1 MDRKLKGL
9 LQERKSVISARWFD
23 AIMETYPN
31 DNTGFF
37 KKQGDRFAN
46 PVGHTFSQGIESML
60 EALIEEKKL
69 DEELPFLDDIIK
81 VRAVQDFTP
90 SKAVN
95 FIFAL
100 KKVIRE
106 ELKKEIMQ
114 GAIDDELLSFESKI
128 DDLALFAFNIYV
140 KCREQLEQLK
150 IDELKRM
157 TFTLLKKA
165 NLMSEI
171 PMEEFE
177 RRDQEPAPSI

>member
-1 MDRKLKGL
+1 MDMKLKGL
-9 LQERKSVISARWFD
+9 LEQNKSSILARWFD
-23 AIMETYPN
+23 AIMETYPI

-37 KKQGDRFAN
+37 KKQEDRFAN
-46 PVGHTFSQGIESML
+46 PVGHTFSQGIESIL
-60 EALIEEKKL
+60 EALIEEKDL
-69 DEELPFLDDIIK
+69 AEGLPFLDDIIK

-95 FIFAL
+95 FIFSL
-100 KKVIRE
+100 KKVVRE
-106 ELKKEIMQ
+106 ELKKEIRKDQ
-114 GAIDDELLSFESKI
+114 IDNELLSFESKI

-140 KCREQLEQLK
+140 KCREQLNQLK

-165 NLMSEI
+165 NLMYEI

-177 RRDQEPAPSI
+177 RRDQETSI

>member
-1 MDRKLKGL
+1 MNMKLKGL
-9 LQERKSVISARWFD
+9 LEEKKSTILVRWFD
-23 AIMETYPN
+23 AIMATYPT

-37 KKQGDRFAN
+37 KKQEDRFAN
-46 PVGHTFSQGIESML
+46 PVGHTFNQGIESMW
-60 EALIEEKKL
+60 EALIEEK
-69 DEELPFLDDIIK
+69 DFTEGLPFLKDIIK

-100 KKVIRE
+100 KKVVRE
-106 ELKKEIMQ
+106 ELKEEIRKDQ
-114 GAIDDELLSFESKI
+114 IDDELLNFDSKV

-140 KCREQLEQLK
+140 ECREQLNQLK
-150 IDELKRM
+150 VDELKRL

-165 NLMSEI
+165 NLMNEI

-177 RRDQEPAPSI
+177 RRDQETSI

>member
-1 MDRKLKGL
+1 MDMKLKGL
-9 LQERKSVISARWFD
+9 LEQNKSTILARWFD
-23 AIMETYPN
+23 AIMETYPI

-37 KKQGDRFAN
+37 KKQEDRFAN
-46 PVGHTFSQGIESML
+46 PVGHTFSQGIESIL
-60 EALIEEKKL
+60 EALIEEKDL
-69 DEELPFLDDIIK
+69 AEGLPFLDDIIK

-95 FIFAL
+95 FIFSL
-100 KKVIRE
+100 KKVVRE
-106 ELKKEIMQ
+106 ELKKEIRKDQ
-114 GAIDDELLSFESKI
+114 IDDELLSFESKI

-140 KCREQLEQLK
+140 KCREQLNQLK

-165 NLMSEI
+165 NLMYEI

-177 RRDQEPAPSI
+177 RRDQETSI

>member
-1 MDRKLKGL
+1 MNMKLKGL
-9 LQERKSVISARWFD
+9 LEEKKSTILARWFD
-23 AIMETYPN
+23 AIMETYPT

-37 KKQGDRFAN
+37 KKQEDRFAN
-46 PVGHTFSQGIESML
+46 PVGHTFSQGIESIL
-60 EALIEEKKL
+60 EALIEEKDL
-69 DEELPFLDDIIK
+69 AEGLPFLDDIIK

-95 FIFAL
+95 FIFIL
-100 KKVIRE
+100 KKVVRE
-106 ELKKEIMQ
+106 ELKKEIRQ
-114 GAIDDELLSFESKI
+114 DQIDDELLSFESKI

-140 KCREQLEQLK
+140 KCREQLNQLK

-165 NLMSEI
+165 NLMYEI

-177 RRDQEPAPSI
+177 RRDQETSI